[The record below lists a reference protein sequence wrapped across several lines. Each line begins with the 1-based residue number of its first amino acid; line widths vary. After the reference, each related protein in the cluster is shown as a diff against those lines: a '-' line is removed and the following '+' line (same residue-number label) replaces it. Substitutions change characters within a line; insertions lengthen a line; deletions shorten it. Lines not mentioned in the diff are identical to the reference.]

1 MRSVRAFDRTDLWF
15 AILLAPFF
23 ALFAFGFVGAAVTSR
38 NFWLVAAAVIAGS
51 LLRLLLERLGRTA
64 RFVALF
70 CTFAVG
76 LELIAWGSGEEL
88 SLAGAAGI
96 GLAIAVFDGLVEHF
110 RQRREAEHG

>member
-1 MRSVRAFDRTDLWF
+1 VRTFDRTDLWF

-23 ALFAFGFVGAAVTSR
+23 ALVAFGFIGASVTSK
-38 NFWLVAAAVIAGS
+38 NFWPMAASVIAGS

-70 CTFAVG
+70 CIIAVAS
-76 LELIAWGSGEEL
+76 ELIAWGSGVEL

-96 GLAIAVFDGLVEHF
+96 GLAIAIFDWLVEHF
-110 RQRREAEHG
+110 RWKREGENV